1 MRNMRKR
8 EMKPVYEKPSVK
20 VFELEPRSHL
30 LQASGGLGSS
40 ATLSIP
46 DSYVGGGDPFTSLIV
61 P

>member
-8 EMKPVYEKPSVK
+8 EEKPVYEKPSVK

-30 LQASGGLGSS
+30 LQASGSLGSS
-40 ATLSIP
+40 ATLSTP
-46 DSYVGGGDPFTSLIV
+46 ESYLSGGDPFTSLIF